1 MQRAGSGSA
10 PPYLRIVREIERRID
25 TGTLRPG
32 DRVPSIRQA
41 AAQWGVAIATATKAL
56 DTLRRRGRVV
66 AVPRVGTVVAEP
78 VPVSTPAPAP
88 RRGAGHA
95 SRERRPMVAD
105 QNVERERVVRAAI
118 AIADAQGFEA
128 VSMRGVT
135 TMLGMPTMSL
145 YGLVRDKEELATLM
159 ADAVFG
165 ELELPQEP
173 PAGWRAHLELAARL
187 QWRLYLRHPW
197 LSRLMSLTHPQPLSN
212 MLRFGT
218 WSMNAVLG
226 LGLDPEAARV
236 VWWAVA
242 NHVRGTAT
250 NLEAQHDAERHTG
263 LSPDQWYTA
272 HLLTFHARLSTP
284 TAPLDDHLEFELTAF
299 FEAGLRLLLDGV
311 AVQIG
316 RQHRP

>member
-1 MQRAGSGSA
+1 MRRAGSGSA
-10 PPYLRIVREIERRID
+10 PPYLRIAREIERRID

-41 AAQWGVAIATATKAL
+41 AAQWGVATATAAKAL

-66 AVPRVGTVVAEP
+66 SVPRAGTVVAEP
-78 VPVSTPAPAP
+78 VPAPAP
-88 RRGAGHA
+88 RPRADRTDRA
-95 SRERRPMVAD
+95 SRERRPAVAGRD
-105 QNVERERVVRAAI
+105 AERERVVRAAI

-128 VSMRGVT
+128 VSMRGVAT
-135 TMLGMPTMSL
+135 TLGLPTMSL
-145 YGLVRDKEELATLM
+145 YGLVRGKEELAALM
-159 ADAVFG
+159 ADTVFG
-165 ELELPQEP
+165 ELELPERP

-187 QWRLYLRHPW
+187 QWHLYLRHPW
-197 LSRLMSLTHPQPLSN
+197 LSRLMSLTHPQPLPH
-212 MLRFGT
+212 MLRFGD
-218 WSMNAVLG
+218 WGMNAVLG
-226 LGLDPEAARV
+226 VGLDPEAARV

-263 LSPDQWYTA
+263 LSPGQWYTD
-272 HLLTFHARLSTP
+272 HLPAFRAGLSTQ
-284 TAPLDDHLEFELTAF
+284 TAPLGDRLEFDLTAF

-316 RQHRP
+316 RRHRP

>member
-1 MQRAGSGSA
+1 MQRAGSGSE
-10 PPYLRIVREIERRID
+10 PPYLRIVREIERRIHR
-25 TGTLRPG
+25 GELRPG

-41 AAQWGVAIATATKAL
+41 AAQWGVATATATKAL
-56 DTLRRRGRVV
+56 DTLRRRGRVM
-66 AVPRVGTVVAEP
+66 AVPRVGTVVAGP
-78 VPVSTPAPAP
+78 APVSAPAPAP
-88 RRGAGHA
+88 RPGAGRA
-95 SRERRPMVAD
+95 SRERRPVAAG
-105 QNVERERVVRAAI
+105 QNAERERVVHAAI

-128 VSMRGVT
+128 VSMRGVAT
-135 TMLGMPTMSL
+135 TLGMPTMSL
-145 YGLVRDKEELATLM
+145 YGLVRGKEEMATLM
-159 ADAVFG
+159 ADTVFG

-173 PAGWRAHLELAARL
+173 PPGWRAHLELAARL

-197 LSRLMSLTHPQPLSN
+197 LPRFMSLTHPQPLPN
-212 MLRFGT
+212 MLRFGN
-218 WSMNAVLG
+218 WGMSAVLG

-236 VWWAVA
+236 VWWALV

-263 LSPDQWYTA
+263 LSPDQWYNA
-272 HLLTFHARLSTP
+272 HLPSFHARLSTH
-284 TAPLDDHLEFELTAF
+284 TAPLDDRLQFDLTAF